1 MAGAGIEYAI
11 LSNLSLKLEYL
22 HADFGSES
30 YFNTQ
35 VALGQVTVITRN
47 VRMTED
53 IVRAGLNWRF
63 TSFSGMITGG
73 P

>member
-1 MAGAGIEYAI
+1 M
-11 LSNLSLKLEYL
+11 LSDVSLKLEYL
-22 HADFGSES
+22 HADFGSQS

-47 VRMTED
+47 VRLTED
-53 IVRAGLNWRF
+53 IVRAGINWRF
-63 TSFSGMITGG
+63 TSFSGMIAGG